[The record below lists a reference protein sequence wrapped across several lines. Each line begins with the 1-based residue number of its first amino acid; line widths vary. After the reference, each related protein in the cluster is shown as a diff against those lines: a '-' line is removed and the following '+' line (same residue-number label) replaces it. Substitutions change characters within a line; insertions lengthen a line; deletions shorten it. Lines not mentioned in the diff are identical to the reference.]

1 MNPADA
7 ATVVAAAGAGLLAG
21 RVASRL
27 TARLLAAPQQHQP
40 QQHQPRAHDPRAP
53 GSPPAGRRARWSL
66 TLGTGLACAV
76 MAMRFG
82 PSPALPA
89 FCYLAGIGVPLA
101 VIDARCQRL
110 PDALTLPSYPV
121 TLALLGL
128 AALLLPGGAGHFLGA
143 LAGMTLAWG
152 VFLLQVLIY
161 PAGLGWGDVKL
172 SGLLGLYL
180 GWLGGG
186 GLGGGGLGGGGLGGG
201 WPGPSWLDQGA
212 LVTGLFL
219 GYLFAAAAGLAL
231 IAARRASRKS
241 HLPFGPYLLA
251 GTLAAILLSSP
262 ITASGR

>member
-1 MNPADA
+1 MNPVDV
-7 ATVVAAAGAGLLAG
+7 ATVTAAAAAGLLAG
-21 RVASRL
+21 RAASRL
-27 TARLLAAPQQHQP
+27 TARLLAA
-40 QQHQPRAHDPRAP
+40 
-53 GSPPAGRRARWSL
+53 RRARWPLS
-66 TLGTGLACAV
+66 LGTGLACA
-76 MAMRFG
+76 ALAIRFG

-121 TLALLGL
+121 ALALLGF
-128 AALLLPGGAGHFLGA
+128 AALLVPGGTGHFLGA
-143 LAGMTLAWG
+143 LAGMILAWG
-152 VFLLQVLIY
+152 VFLLQVLLY

-186 GLGGGGLGGGGLGGG
+186 WLGGG
-201 WPGPSWLDQGA
+201 WLDQGT
-212 LVTGLFL
+212 LVAGLFL
-219 GYLFAAAAGLAL
+219 GYLYAAAAGLTL

-251 GTLAAILLSSP
+251 GALTAILLSSL
-262 ITASGR
+262 ITARGR